1 MPIFEFT
8 CDDCATGRKFSVLI
22 GVVADP
28 APPVC
33 PRCGSTNVR
42 KCVSR
47 FARVR
52 SEDSRL
58 DDLADAADRLDE
70 NDPKAIRSFMK
81 EMASGMDGEVS
92 TDELEAM
99 LDEAESGGDDG
110 AGGDAAAADEE

>member
-8 CDDCATGRKFSVLI
+8 CDACGTGRKFSVLI

-28 APPVC
+28 TPPVC

-70 NDPKAIRSFMK
+70 NDTKAIRSFMK

-99 LDEAESGGDDG
+99 LDEAESGGDDAGSDG
-110 AGGDAAAADEE
+110 AATDEE

>member
-1 MPIFEFT
+1 MPIFEYT
-8 CDDCATGRKFSVLI
+8 CNACANDKKFSVLI
-22 GVVADP
+22 GVVAEP
-28 APPVC
+28 QAPRC
-33 PRCGSTNVR
+33 PRCDSEHISR
-42 KCVSR
+42 SVSR

-58 DDLADAADRLDE
+58 DELADAADRLDE

-99 LDEAESGGDDG
+99 LDEAET
-110 AGGDAAAADEE
+110 DESPSSSTATPEDME

>member
-70 NDPKAIRSFMK
+70 N
-81 EMASGMDGEVS
+81 
-92 TDELEAM
+92 ELTIIEQK
-99 LDEAESGGDDG
+99 L
-110 AGGDAAAADEE
+110 GDARIALDRKLVEIRAAKLPSNF